1 MSIFSKIHLLIIILN
16 GIHNGIL
23 AWILRGI
30 VKKMG
35 HPMNLFTRSLSDQ
48 IFLHRQIKSE
58 NEEALQH
65 IKFLRYSVIVQVTEY
80 ILFILF
86 VVTLPIG
93 GFKLEN

>member
-1 MSIFSKIHLLIIILN
+1 MSTFSKILLLIIILN

-48 IFLHRQIKSE
+48 IFLHRQIKSK
-58 NEEALQH
+58 NTQALRH
-65 IKFLRYSVIVQVTEY
+65 RKFLRYSVIVQVTEY
-80 ILFILF
+80 ILFIIF
-86 VVTLPIG
+86 IITLT
-93 GFKLEN
+93 L